1 MAQTPQTIAEAGKSK
16 PQPASTSSGKDDGPK
31 TVSARVFTDF
41 AAI

>member
-1 MAQTPQTIAEAGKSK
+1 MAQTPQNVAEAGKTT
-16 PQPASTSSGKDDGPK
+16 PQPASASSSKDDGPK

>member
-1 MAQTPQTIAEAGKSK
+1 MSRIKMSTKSTAEAGKPT
-16 PQPASTSSGKDDGPK
+16 PQPTSKEDGPK